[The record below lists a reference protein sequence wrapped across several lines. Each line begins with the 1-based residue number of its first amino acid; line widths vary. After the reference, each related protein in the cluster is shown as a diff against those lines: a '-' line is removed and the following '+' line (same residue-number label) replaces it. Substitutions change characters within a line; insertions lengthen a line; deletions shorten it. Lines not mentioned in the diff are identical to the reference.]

1 MRKLTA
7 PFKYQDFS
15 TKMLNPKTNTVHAI
29 VEECWLVN
37 PENDRKLLV
46 LLRRVQDGS
55 RPDYGSIQLSKKGG
69 GRYLEDCWMDTK
81 WMGDLTAEEC
91 QAYVDRKV
99 KEWKIEA
106 PSEDLDYD
114 ELDQYIG

>member
-1 MRKLTA
+1 MQKLNA
-7 PFKYQDFS
+7 PFKYQGFD
-15 TKMLNPKTNTVHAI
+15 TKMLNPKTETVHAI
-29 VEECWLVN
+29 VEECWLFN

-81 WMGDLTAEEC
+81 FMSNLTAEEC

-99 KEWKIEA
+99 KEWGCEA
-106 PSEDLDYD
+106 PNNSFE
-114 ELDQYIG
+114 ELDQFIG

>member
-1 MRKLTA
+1 
-7 PFKYQDFS
+7 
-15 TKMLNPKTNTVHAI
+15 MLNPHTETLHAI
-29 VEECWLVN
+29 VEECYMVN
-37 PENDRKLLV
+37 PEDNRALLV

-55 RPDYGSIQLSKKGG
+55 RPDYGSIQLYKKGG

-99 KEWKIEA
+99 KEWGCEA
-106 PSEDLDYD
+106 PNDSFE
-114 ELDQYIG
+114 ELDQTIGQCKN